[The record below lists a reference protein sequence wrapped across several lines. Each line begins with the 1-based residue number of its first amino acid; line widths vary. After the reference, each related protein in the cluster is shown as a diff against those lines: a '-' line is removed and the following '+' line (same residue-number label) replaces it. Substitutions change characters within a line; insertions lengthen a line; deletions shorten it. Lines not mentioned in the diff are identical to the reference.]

1 MTDKEY
7 EKLKQTLKEEEARR
21 ETLNK
26 LEKELVEFS
35 KTRQELE
42 VVGMVGL
49 DVNLQ
54 FTGLRT
60 GYFSFRL
67 TDYNLVKSFLD
78 NYEDVLKLKIK
89 QQRRILEK

>member
-26 LEKELVEFS
+26 LMKELFEFS
-35 KTRQELE
+35 KTKQELE
-42 VVGMVGL
+42 AVGMVGL
-49 DVNLQ
+49 DVSLN
-54 FTGLRT
+54 FTGFRS
-60 GYFSFRL
+60 GYFSFHL
-67 TDYNLVKSFLD
+67 TDYNLIKSFLD
-78 NYEDVLKLKIK
+78 NYEDVLELKIK